1 MYHLKTFLLMAI
13 LTVVLIVFGGVLG
26 GESGLIMAF
35 GFALILN
42 FFSYWF
48 SDKLAIKMTKSRP
61 LTEEEAP
68 KLHKIIKDLSDKA
81 GLPMPKVYVTPSSQP
96 NAFATGRNPKNSA
109 IALTEGIIK
118 LLDKDELE
126 GVIAHELSHIK
137 NRDTLIST
145 LAAVMAGALAF
156 MARIGRFR
164 MLFGGRRSRSGG
176 GLAML
181 VQILAIIFAP
191 LAALVVK
198 MAISRTREYK
208 ADETAAGITG
218 NPDGLANALRKME
231 RQAKGNPMEVN
242 EATSH
247 MFIINPLSGEGMT
260 KLFSTH
266 PTTEDRIAKLEGLKS

>member
-1 MYHLKTFLLMAI
+1 MHHFKTFLLMAI
-13 LTVVLIVFGGVLG
+13 LTVILVVFGGVLG

-42 FFSYWF
+42 FFSFWF

-61 LTEEEAP
+61 LTAEEAP
-68 KLHKIIKDLSDKA
+68 KLHQIIKDLSDKA

-109 IALTEGIIK
+109 IALTEGIIR

-164 MLFGGRRSRSGG
+164 MIFGGRRNSSGG

-191 LAALVVK
+191 LAALVVR

-208 ADETAAGITG
+208 ADETAANITG

-231 RQAKGNPMEVN
+231 RQAKGDPMEVN

-247 MFIINPLSGEGMT
+247 MFIINPLSGEGMN

-266 PTTEDRIAKLEGLKS
+266 PTTEDRIAKLESLNI

>member
-13 LTVVLIVFGGVLG
+13 LTVVFVVFGGILG

-35 GFALILN
+35 GFAIILN
-42 FFSYWF
+42 FFSFWF

-109 IALTEGIIK
+109 VALTEGIIR

-156 MARIGRFR
+156 MARMGRFR

-176 GLAML
+176 GLAVL

-191 LAALVVK
+191 LAALIVK

-231 RQAKGNPMEVN
+231 RQAKGNPMEIN

-247 MFIINPLSGEGMT
+247 MFIINPFSGEGMS

-266 PTTEDRIAKLEGLKS
+266 PATEDRIAKLEGLKR

>member
-164 MLFGGRRSRSGG
+164 MIFGGRRNSSGG

-181 VQILAIIFAP
+181 VQLLAIIFAP

-208 ADETAAGITG
+208 ADESAAGITG

>member
-13 LTVVLIVFGGVLG
+13 LTVVLVVFGGVLG

-42 FFSYWF
+42 FFSFWF
-48 SDKLAIKMTKSRP
+48 SDKMAIKMTKSRP

-109 IALTEGIIK
+109 VALTEGIIQ

-156 MARIGRFR
+156 MARMGRFR
-164 MLFGGRRSRSGG
+164 MIFGGRRNRSGG

-191 LAALVVK
+191 LAALVVR

-208 ADETAAGITG
+208 ADETAARITG
-218 NPDGLANALRKME
+218 NPNGLANALRKME
-231 RQAKGNPMEVN
+231 RQAKGNPMEIN

-247 MFIINPLSGEGMT
+247 MFIINPLSAEGMN

-266 PTTEDRIAKLEGLKS
+266 PTTEDRIEKLEGLKI

>member
-13 LTVVLIVFGGVLG
+13 LTVVLVVFGGVLG

-42 FFSYWF
+42 FFSFWF

-68 KLHKIIKDLSDKA
+68 KLHKIIKDLSEKA

-109 IALTEGIIK
+109 IALTEGIIR

-164 MLFGGRRSRSGG
+164 MIFGGRRNSSGG

-208 ADETAAGITG
+208 ADESAAKITG

-266 PTTEDRIAKLEGLKS
+266 PTTEDRIEKLEGLKI

>member
-13 LTVVLIVFGGVLG
+13 LTVVFVVFGGILG

-35 GFALILN
+35 GFAIILN
-42 FFSYWF
+42 FFSFWF

-109 IALTEGIIK
+109 VALTEGIIK

-156 MARIGRFR
+156 MARMGRFR

-176 GLAML
+176 GLAVL

-191 LAALVVK
+191 LAALIVK

-231 RQAKGNPMEVN
+231 RQAKGNPMEIN

-247 MFIINPLSGEGMT
+247 MFIINPFSGEGMS

-266 PTTEDRIAKLEGLKS
+266 PATEDRIAKLEGLKR

>member
-13 LTVVLIVFGGVLG
+13 LTVVLVVFGGVLG

-35 GFALILN
+35 GFAIILN
-42 FFSYWF
+42 FFSFWF

-68 KLHKIIKDLSDKA
+68 KLHRIIKDLSDKA

-96 NAFATGRNPKNSA
+96 NAFATGRNPNNSA
-109 IALTEGIIK
+109 VALTEGIIK

-164 MLFGGRRSRSGG
+164 MIFGGRRNSSGG

-191 LAALVVK
+191 LAALVVR

-266 PTTEDRIAKLEGLKS
+266 PTTEDRIAKLEGLKG

>member
-1 MYHLKTFLLMAI
+1 MHHLKTFLLMAV
-13 LTVVLIVFGGVLG
+13 LTVVFIVFGGILG
-26 GESGLIMAF
+26 GETGLIMAL

-42 FFSYWF
+42 FFSFWF

-61 LTEEEAP
+61 LTKEEAP
-68 KLHKIIKDLSDKA
+68 KLHKIIEDLSDKA

-96 NAFATGRNPKNSA
+96 NAFATGRNPNNSA

-164 MLFGGRRSRSGG
+164 MIFGGRRNSSGG
-176 GLAML
+176 GLGLL

-266 PTTEDRIAKLEGLKS
+266 PTTEDRIAKLEGLKG

>member
-13 LTVVLIVFGGVLG
+13 LTVVLVVFGGVLG

-42 FFSYWF
+42 FFSFWF

-68 KLHKIIKDLSDKA
+68 KLHKIIKDLSEKA

-109 IALTEGIIK
+109 IALTEGIIR

-164 MLFGGRRSRSGG
+164 MIFGGRRNSSGG

-208 ADETAAGITG
+208 ADESAARITG

-266 PTTEDRIAKLEGLKS
+266 PTTEDRIEKLEGLKI

>member
-13 LTVVLIVFGGVLG
+13 LTVVLVVFGGVLG

-35 GFALILN
+35 GFAIILN
-42 FFSYWF
+42 FFSFWF

-68 KLHKIIKDLSDKA
+68 KLHRIIKDLSDKA

-109 IALTEGIIK
+109 VALTEGIIK

-164 MLFGGRRSRSGG
+164 MIFGGRRNSSGG

-191 LAALVVK
+191 LAALVVR

-266 PTTEDRIAKLEGLKS
+266 PTTEDRIAKLEGLKG

>member
-1 MYHLKTFLLMAI
+1 MYHFKTFLLMAI
-13 LTVVLIVFGGVLG
+13 LTVVFVVFGGVLG

-35 GFALILN
+35 GFAIILN
-42 FFSYWF
+42 FFSFWF

-68 KLHKIIKDLSDKA
+68 KLHQIIKDLSDKA

-96 NAFATGRNPKNSA
+96 NAFATGRNPNNSA

-164 MLFGGRRSRSGG
+164 MIFGGRRNSSGG
-176 GLAML
+176 GLAIL
-181 VQILAIIFAP
+181 VQLLAIIFAP

-266 PTTEDRIAKLEGLKS
+266 PTTEDRIAKLEGLKG